1 MVKVEMVF
9 RFLISQNWK
18 LLPNPEPVERKHFFS
33 MSKFVGADDDCG
45 PPQVP
50 GDIQAWQRCTDQAVH
65 RPNMDCICSPTCIF
79 SWCSRVILPGGKK
92 KPLSSKFQ
100 HPGFLPAVLSIDLLN
115 YANIAFDL
123 DRKMN
128 SRLSDYMMCNW
139 KLNSADFCFPLKQ

>member
-1 MVKVEMVF
+1 MKWYLGFWFHKIENCCLTLNLWNVSTS
-9 RFLISQNWK
+9 FLCQN
-18 LLPNPEPVERKHFFS
+18 LLVLMMIVALLKCLVTSRLGRGAQTKHGLYLQS
-33 MSKFVGADDDCG
+33 
-45 PPQVP
+45 
-50 GDIQAWQRCTDQAVH
+50 
-65 RPNMDCICSPTCIF
+65 NMHIF
-79 SWCSRVILPGGKK
+79 LVLQGNIARGEK

-100 HPGFLPAVLSIDLLN
+100 HPGFLPAAAVLSVDLLN